1 MLFRNHFFD
10 LKSDVPKIN
19 TNVMQLFNGIFEKKI
34 ITNNKFLNAYFER
47 IPQLFK
53 IQQRIKI
60 KEKDICDVKQYNSVM
75 PEFEKQKILNIR
87 F

>member
-1 MLFRNHFFD
+1 MTTLF
-10 LKSDVPKIN
+10 LK
-19 TNVMQLFNGIFEKKI
+19 KKI

-75 PEFEKQKILNIR
+75 PEFEKQKIISEFEKELI
-87 F
+87 